1 MNETFITQQ
10 VEQYK
15 KNISMQSHN
24 KTLLRYTGLPV
35 VKEERLFFTLLPL
48 LNGEDWNESMYVS
61 SIAVSLIFSSLAAH
75 DLVKEDNAT
84 SKEQQLQVLAGDYY
98 SGRYY
103 QVLAN
108 AGEIELIQQLSTG
121 VATISELKT
130 RFYDDEEYTFD
141 ELIQS
146 IQIIESKPIEQFFE
160 YYGFHEYV
168 FLMKEALL
176 LAALKKEYNKFEL
189 NEPAFYI
196 NKSIIFQ
203 TNMTDFKVELDN
215 MEQAFIHDVSSSK
228 LLIAPIKMAILERMK
243 IHSLQK

>member
-1 MNETFITQQ
+1 MNETLITQH

-48 LNGEDWNESMYVS
+48 LNGEDWNESMKVS
-61 SIAVSLIFSSLAAH
+61 SIAVSLIFSALAAH

-103 QVLAN
+103 QLLAE

-146 IQIIESKPIEQFFE
+146 IQLIESKSIEQFFE

-176 LAALKKEYNKFEL
+176 LATLKKEYTNFVL
-189 NEPAFYI
+189 NEQTFYI
-196 NKSIIFQ
+196 NKSNIFQ
-203 TNMTDFKVELDN
+203 ANIGDFKEELDN
-215 MEQAFIHDVSSSK
+215 IEQAFIRDVSSSE
-228 LLIAPIKMAILERMK
+228 LLIEPVKMAIIERMK

>member
-1 MNETFITQQ
+1 M
-10 VEQYK
+10 
-15 KNISMQSHN
+15 
-24 KTLLRYTGLPV
+24 
-35 VKEERLFFTLLPL
+35 
-48 LNGEDWNESMYVS
+48 
-61 SIAVSLIFSSLAAH
+61 AAH

-84 SKEQQLQVLAGDYY
+84 SKEQQLKVLAGDYY

-108 AGEIELIQQLSTG
+108 AGEIELIQQLSKG

-146 IQIIESKPIEQFFE
+146 IQIIESKSIEQFFE

-176 LAALKKEYNKFEL
+176 LAALEKR
-189 NEPAFYI
+189 I
-196 NKSIIFQ
+196 Q
-203 TNMTDFKVELDN
+203 
-215 MEQAFIHDVSSSK
+215 
-228 LLIAPIKMAILERMK
+228 
-243 IHSLQK
+243 